1 MIRFEEL
8 YDIAAARKGGR
19 DALETLIAEPKP
31 AFELEAVGDDR
42 YLAMMSRF
50 IFQSGLNWK
59 VVDTKWDGI
68 EAAFEGFTPN
78 RWAVM
83 SDEDL
88 DRLLKDPRII
98 RHAPKILS
106 VRDNAVFLL
115 DLKKDHGSAGAFF
128 ANHPPSQYIG
138 LLELLKKRGN
148 RMGGTTAQYFLRF
161 AGVDSVIFSDHVTQA
176 LIREGVVDKKP
187 TSKRDMEACQNAF
200 NTWMDQA
207 NCSLTRISRVLAFT
221 VDENHR

>member
-1 MIRFEEL
+1 MKSFEEL
-8 YDIAAARKGGR
+8 YDIAAARKGGKE
-19 DALETLIAEPKP
+19 ALEELITEPKS
-31 AFELEAVGDDR
+31 AKQLKAIADDR

-59 VVDTKWDGI
+59 VVDNKWDGI
-68 EAAFEGFTPN
+68 EAAFESFTPN

-88 DRLLKDPRII
+88 DRLLKDTRII

-115 DLKKDHGSAGAFF
+115 DLKKEHGSVGAFF
-128 ANHPPSQYIG
+128 AKHPPTAYID

-148 RMGGTTAQYFLRF
+148 RMGGTTAQYFLRY
-161 AGVDSVIFSDHVTQA
+161 AGVDGVIFSDHVTQA

-187 TSKRDMEACQNAF
+187 TSKRDMNACQEAF
-200 NTWMDQA
+200 NVWMDEA

-221 VDENHR
+221 VEGGQH